1 MDWSDLEPKKPEVHS
16 LGADLSKL
24 SVDELKELAQSLRAE
39 IERVEAVLEAKKASK
54 DAAES
59 AFKS

>member
-1 MDWSDLEPKKPEVHS
+1 MDWSELEPKKPEVHS

-24 SVDELKELAQSLRAE
+24 SVDELKELAQSLRGE
-39 IERVEAVLEAKKASK
+39 IERVEAALEAKKASK

>member
-1 MDWSDLEPKKPEVHS
+1 MDWNELEPKKPDVHS

-24 SVDELKELAQSLRAE
+24 SIGELEALAQSLREE
-39 IERVEAVLEAKKASK
+39 IARVESAMAAKQASK

>member
-1 MDWSDLEPKKPEVHS
+1 MDWSELEPKKPEVHS

-24 SVDELKELAQSLRAE
+24 SVGELKELAQSLRGE
-39 IERVEAVLEAKKASK
+39 IERVEAALEAKKASK

>member
-24 SVDELKELAQSLRAE
+24 SVDELKDLAQSLRDE
-39 IERVEAVLEAKKASK
+39 IARVEAVLEAKKASK